1 MKELTARQH
10 AWGKA
15 LVLPIVVLGFLLV
28 PFVLLPA
35 HGLAGHAA
43 TMPSSVSTSSHSSD
57 GHSHGP
63 DEAGTAIPAS
73 TVDSPAHNG
82 PGHGAPFCDAGPDYS
97 AVTVHRHLND
107 AVDLAVLLVAATFV
121 VVAIASGLF
130 RSAWTLQLRHWFA
143 QPPWRVSGTAF
154 LSLACISRT

>member
-15 LVLPIVVLGFLLV
+15 LVLPFVVLGFLLV

-43 TMPSSVSTSSHSSD
+43 TMPPSAPIASHSSD

-63 DEAGTAIPAS
+63 DEAGTSIPAS
-73 TVDSPAHNG
+73 TVDSPGNSG
-82 PGHGAPFCDAGPDYS
+82 PGHDAPFCDAGPDYS

-107 AVDLAVLLVAATFV
+107 AVDLAVLLVAAAFV
-121 VVAIASGLF
+121 TVVIASGLSP
-130 RSAWTLQLRHWFA
+130 SAWALQLRHWFSK
-143 QPPWRVSGTAF
+143 PPWRVSGTAF
-154 LSLACISRT
+154 LSLACISRI